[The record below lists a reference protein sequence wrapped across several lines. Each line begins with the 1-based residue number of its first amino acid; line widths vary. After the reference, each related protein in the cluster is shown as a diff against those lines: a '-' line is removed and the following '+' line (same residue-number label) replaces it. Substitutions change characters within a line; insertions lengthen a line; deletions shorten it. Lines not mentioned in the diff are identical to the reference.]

1 MEGCSHPPTLAV
13 YFLAPLTGSQIVCIK
28 FLTFNGWDNGTD
40 ILHFICDRLGKHIA
54 FWLLFMAFMPVCS
67 PSTARGTSD
76 SRSSA
81 QGHPIVLTP
90 LEQEWIRTHP
100 IITSAPDPDFPPAEF
115 FDASGQYKG
124 LVADYLD
131 VISKRVGFELKIVR
145 LDKWSDVMDH
155 AKQKRIQLVT
165 AASKTLRRQSFLD
178 FSHPFVEL
186 PAVIIVRRLVNQE
199 LTLEKLKG
207 MTVSVVYQYA
217 VHDYLIENYP
227 YLKLDLVSDIQTGL
241 RKVSFGIVDAM
252 VANIATVSYYI
263 EKGTITNL
271 KVAGESGFTYR
282 LCFAPIKELPVLT
295 RILNKGLASLGKE
308 ERHRIYS
315 KWIRLEQP
323 KFLSQ
328 TMLVY
333 MGGGLG
339 MIIFLIIGV
348 LVWNR
353 SLRINVDEKTRE
365 LKKEIVDHEQAK
377 KTIAES
383 ETRYRG
389 IFEYTKSGVIIYE
402 VAGDGDDFICVDL
415 NKSAEGIDDLKRQEI
430 IGKSI
435 REVFPNIEPFGLLY
449 VMQKVMQSGVPSYFP
464 TAWYRDY
471 RIAGWREYFVY
482 KLPSK
487 EIVTVYS
494 DETDRKL
501 AETALRE
508 SEETL
513 AGIIHSV
520 NDHMVMLD
528 EQLNILWANNTVKK
542 TFGDQLGDKKCYE
555 IFAGLSV
562 PCEDCIAEQC
572 FRDGQMKEQ
581 EIRLEKKD
589 GTRLDF
595 WETTNPTSLNQKGL
609 PKTVVIIF
617 RDITQRKALA
627 AEAMRSGRLASI
639 GELAAG
645 VAHEINNPINS
656 VINLAQIMVNE
667 ERKNG
672 VENDIALRM
681 IDEGNRIAEI
691 VRSLLAFSRDNQGS
705 KKPLHLKEI
714 LFETFALTEVQIVK
728 SGITLEV
735 DTPISLPMI
744 FGHMQQIQQVFLN
757 LINNARFA
765 LTDKNFAPGSLKRI
779 KIKGRE
785 KKIDGQEYIR
795 IIFEDNGTGI
805 PDKLIDR
812 IMDPFFTTKPED
824 LGTGLGLSISHTII
838 SDHKGRMKIESKEGK
853 FTRFVIDLPTGK
865 QGLQENKDD

>member
-1 MEGCSHPPTLAV
+1 MT
-13 YFLAPLTGSQIVCIK
+13 
-28 FLTFNGWDNGTD
+28 
-40 ILHFICDRLGKHIA
+40 
-54 FWLLFMAFMPVCS
+54 PV
-67 PSTARGTSD
+67 
-76 SRSSA
+76 
-81 QGHPIVLTP
+81 
-90 LEQEWIRTHP
+90 EKEWIRTHP
-100 IITSAPDPDFPPAEF
+100 IVLSAPDPDFPPAEF
-115 FDASGQYKG
+115 FDAEGQYKG

-131 VISKRVGFELKIVR
+131 IISQRLGFELKILR
-145 LDKWSDVMDH
+145 LDRWADVLDH
-155 AKQKRIQLVT
+155 ARQKRIQLVT
-165 AASKTLRRQSFLD
+165 AASKTDRRQSFLD
-178 FSHPFVEL
+178 FSEPFVEL
-186 PAVIIVRRLVNQE
+186 PAVIIVRRQVNQE
-199 LTLEKLKG
+199 LTLDKLKG

-217 VHDYLIENYP
+217 AHDYLAKNYP
-227 YLKLDLVSDIQTGL
+227 DLKLDLVSDIQTGL

-263 EKGTITNL
+263 ERGTITNL
-271 KVAGESGFTYR
+271 KVAGESGFSYR
-282 LCFAPIKELPVLT
+282 LSFAPIKELPILT
-295 RILNKGLASLGKE
+295 RILNKGLASLGPG
-308 ERHRIYS
+308 ERHQIYS
-315 KWIRLEQP
+315 KWIRLERP
-323 KFLSQ
+323 RFLSQ
-328 TMLVY
+328 KMLLSLGVV
-333 MGGGLG
+333 LG
-339 MIIFLIIGV
+339 MVFLFSVIV
-348 LVWNR
+348 LLWNR
-353 SLRINVDEKTRE
+353 SLRTNVDEKTRE

-377 KTIAES
+377 KAIAES
-383 ETRYRG
+383 EIRYRG

-402 VAGDGDDFICVDL
+402 ALEDGTDFVCVDL
-415 NKSAEGIDDLKRQEI
+415 NKSAEMIDDLNSQEI
-430 IGKSI
+430 IGRRI
-435 REVFPNIEPFGLLY
+435 GEVFPAIEAFGLLA
-449 VMQKVMQSGVPSYFP
+449 VMQKVMKSGIPSYFP
-464 TAWYRDY
+464 TAWYQDSRIEGWRDY
-471 RIAGWREYFVY
+471 LVY
-482 KLPSK
+482 KLPSE

-494 DETDRKL
+494 DETDRKV

-528 EQLNILWANNTVKK
+528 EQLNILWANNRVKT

-555 IFAGLSV
+555 IFAGLSS
-562 PCEDCIAEQC
+562 PCENCIAGQC
-572 FRDGQMKEQ
+572 FQDGLMKER
-581 EIRLEKKD
+581 EITLEKSKGD
-589 GTRLDF
+589 RLDF
-595 WETTNPTSLNQKGL
+595 WETTNPTYLNSKGL
-609 PKTVVIIF
+609 PKAVVIIF
-617 RDITQRKALA
+617 RDITRRKALA
-627 AEAMRSGRLASI
+627 EEAMRSGRLASI

-691 VRSLLAFSRDNQGS
+691 VRSLLAFSRDHQGS
-705 KKPLHLKEI
+705 KKPLHLKDI

-728 SGITLEV
+728 NGITLEV

-785 KKIDGQEYIR
+785 KKIDGREYVR